1 MRSILLIIVAALTSM
16 TLSIAATGTQQ
27 AEPPRHTDRS
37 VMQSCPMNVPGTDLS
52 ITDAENGIVLT
63 ITTKSGDVAEL
74 RRRVEDMAKM
84 HSASSNTAMHGNMMP
99 FSVKYEE
106 VAYGARLTL
115 TPKNPAQ
122 LDAFRTAVRQHAEQ
136 MKKGECSMMQGMM
149 QGIMDGMKNP
159 EPKTTPE
166 PKAKPEE
173 EDHSAHH
180 PPGEKK

>member
-1 MRSILLIIVAALTSM
+1 
-16 TLSIAATGTQQ
+16 
-27 AEPPRHTDRS
+27 
-37 VMQSCPMNVPGTDLS
+37 
-52 ITDAENGIVLT
+52 
-63 ITTKSGDVAEL
+63 
-74 RRRVEDMAKM
+74 
-84 HSASSNTAMHGNMMP
+84 MMP

-106 VAYGARLTL
+106 VTYGARLTL
-115 TPKNPAQ
+115 TPKNSAQ
-122 LDAFRTAVRQHAEQ
+122 LDAFRTAARQHAEQ

>member
-16 TLSIAATGTQQ
+16 TLSIAATETQQ
-27 AEPPRHTDRS
+27 AEPQRHTDRS
-37 VMQSCPMNVPGTDLS
+37 MMQSCPMNVPGTDLS
-52 ITDAENGIVLT
+52 ITDTENGIVLS
-63 ITTKSGDVAEL
+63 ITTQSGDMAEL
-74 RRRVEDMAKM
+74 RRRVEDMTKM
-84 HSASSNTAMHGNMMP
+84 HNASSNTAMHGNMMP

-136 MKKGECSMMQGMM
+136 MKKGECLMMQGMM
-149 QGIMDGMKNP
+149 QGMMDRMKNP
-159 EPKTTPE
+159 EPKITPE
-166 PKAKPEE
+166 PKGKSEE